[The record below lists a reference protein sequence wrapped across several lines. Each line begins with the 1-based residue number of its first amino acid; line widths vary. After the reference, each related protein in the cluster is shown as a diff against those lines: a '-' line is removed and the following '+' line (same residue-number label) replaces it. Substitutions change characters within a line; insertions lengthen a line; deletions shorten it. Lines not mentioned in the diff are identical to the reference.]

1 MKTKLVDPIQLLRA
15 KAAAE
20 TAAASVHAPGLAEA
34 THSDVPY
41 ELPLVPPA
49 GAKLQRLTI
58 ASTYRSPIPVLFDPV
73 TRTTY
78 PLQN

>member
-1 MKTKLVDPIQLLRA
+1 MKLVDPIKLLQER
-15 KAAAE
+15 AAA
-20 TAAASVHAPGLAEA
+20 TAAAGVNAPGLAQA

-49 GAKLQRLTI
+49 GAKLVKLTI
-58 ASTYRSPIPVLFDPV
+58 ASTYRTPIPVLFDPA